1 MLLRLLKVYQD
12 APDGL
17 YLLLDNFRAQELH
30 VGPSGVHHPV
40 TPPLSTGVVQSA
52 VPLAVAPCTS
62 NSSLVV
68 LDTNLSIILVVS
80 VPSGVCLINTCILIL
95 VFCTHFFIRD
105 IMVENLQIY
114 KDASE
119 LIKRVFTKPSK

>member
-17 YLLLDNFRAQELH
+17 YLHAPNFRTQDIA
-30 VGPSGVHHPV
+30 VDPFGVHHPV
-40 TPPLSTGVVQSA
+40 TPPLTTGVVQSSTA
-52 VPLAVAPCTS
+52 CLATWTLG
-62 NSSLVV
+62 LVISP
-68 LDTNLSIILVVS
+68 TTIRIILFVS

-114 KDASE
+114 RDTSE
-119 LIKRVFTKPSK
+119 LIKRVFIIVKQF